1 MDLEIFFKEK
11 DIPYKLFEIEF
22 MLKIHFIDTIDII
35 KLILKTQGD
44 ERKKNNRN
52 FINFGF

>member
-11 DIPYKLFEIEF
+11 DIPYKLLEIEF